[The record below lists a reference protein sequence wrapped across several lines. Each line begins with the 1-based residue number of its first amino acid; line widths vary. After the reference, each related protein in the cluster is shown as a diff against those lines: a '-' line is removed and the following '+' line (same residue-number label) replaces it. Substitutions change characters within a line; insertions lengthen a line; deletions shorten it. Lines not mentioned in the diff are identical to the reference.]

1 MKRSVLLLAA
11 FAMLFLSSCH
21 EDVPQC
27 FEEGPYTVTTLQ
39 KGIYDI
45 EDSNSSN
52 PAGVHEGGM
61 NNCSNMYLV
70 LGKKKALLIDL
81 SNDIKWADNAAES
94 LRKVFYDLA
103 GKREKI
109 ITITHAHGDHT
120 GMLHAFADDPEI
132 SFVLSRKDFGNDKRF
147 PQERTT
153 IIDGGYVFDLGGVKL
168 DAIDVQGHTPG
179 SMAFYVE
186 GRNAVFTGDAV
197 GSGSGVWIFS
207 FDGFKQFEK
216 GLANLI
222 SFLEEPANGVHLDD
236 LTVYGA
242 HAWQK
247 GEKPKLGMQYLYD
260 MQGVVDD
267 INAAKAQWEPYNAEF
282 PMLNANF
289 KHGESVITW
298 STDSYARLCAEKG
311 IEIGILE

>member
-1 MKRSVLLLAA
+1 MRKSVFFLAVS
-11 FAMLFLSSCH
+11 AMFFLSSCK
-21 EDVPQC
+21 EDIPAR

-39 KGIYDI
+39 KGMFDI

-109 ITITHAHGDHT
+109 ITITHVHGDHT
-120 GMLHAFADDPEI
+120 GMLHAFVDDPEV
-132 SFVLSRKDFGNDKRF
+132 SFFLPKKDFEGDKRF
-147 PQERTT
+147 PEDRTVF
-153 IIDGGYVFDLGGVKL
+153 IDDGFVFDLGGVKV

-186 GRNAVFTGDAV
+186 GQDALFSGDAV

-207 FDGFKQFEK
+207 LDGFKQFEK

-222 SFLEEPANGVHLDD
+222 AFLENPANGVNLDK

-247 GEKPKLGMQYLYD
+247 GQKPKLDMPFIYD
-260 MQGVVDD
+260 LQGAVDD
-267 INAAKAQWEPYNAEF
+267 IETAKAVWEPYRTGM

-289 KHGESVITW
+289 KHGEGTITW
-298 STDSYARLCAEKG
+298 STDSYAKLCAEKG
-311 IEIGILE
+311 IEVALTE